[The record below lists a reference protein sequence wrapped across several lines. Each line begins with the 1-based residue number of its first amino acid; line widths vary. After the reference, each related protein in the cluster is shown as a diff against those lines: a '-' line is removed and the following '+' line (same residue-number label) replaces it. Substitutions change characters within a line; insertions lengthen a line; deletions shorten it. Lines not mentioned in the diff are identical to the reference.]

1 MEIIRSISS
10 LPTGVC
16 GTDYSLGV
24 YLYLGLIYA
33 HVIHLDRRV
42 ICVDTISISGHNADI
57 SLLRSRFLWPP
68 YGIGQAIIFL
78 PCGFFLSFF
87 FLFFLA

>member
-10 LPTGVC
+10 LPTGVGLC

-33 HVIHLDRRV
+33 HFIHLDRKV
-42 ICVDTISISGHNADI
+42 ICADAISISGHNADI
-57 SLLRSRFLWPP
+57 SLLRSRF
-68 YGIGQAIIFL
+68 YGR
-78 PCGFFLSFF
+78 PME
-87 FLFFLA
+87 